1 MHHND
6 CSYETKDGT
15 ESIAVKNGKLQI
27 FGEKNYHQHK
37 LYRLLLNED
46 QLQTNEHGFTTL
58 E

>member
-1 MHHND
+1 MYYSN
-6 CSYETKDGT
+6 CSYDTKDGT
-15 ESIAVKNGKLQI
+15 ESKGVKNGKLQI

-46 QLQTNEHGFTTL
+46 QLQTTEYGFATL